1 MILFLQLKTSED
13 KTEAS
18 SHACYYHLTSS
29 EKDSRLH
36 NLHHSLKL
44 SGQHIAALKAK
55 VAKLVEAHSLRLHD
69 KDAAD
74 ITSVIEDV
82 TPLVES
88 NFPLHSP
95 QRIFWDQQ
103 VK

>member
-1 MILFLQLKTSED
+1 MVLILQLKDSEH
-13 KTEAS
+13 KTATS

-36 NLHHSLKL
+36 NLHNSLKI

-55 VAKLVEAHSLRLHD
+55 VAKLVESHSLRLHD
-69 KDAAD
+69 KDASD
-74 ITSVIEDV
+74 ITSVIKDV